1 MRRPQS
7 LQIFEPNIRRLRLKR
22 RLALG
27 LALALTPA
35 CNGDGDTVKKLL
47 GRDTGPTRW
56 ERDSM
61 LLASEPEVLF
71 RVMPDPGGAYVV
83 PIATVGSEGI
93 RPLKLSARGWRRAD
107 ANYMHAGKT
116 LTLYRMGQSE
126 RAMRMFRGMWQ
137 PGAGALDSLNCP
149 VVIPM
154 ARAIVPSETGRL
166 APPFATSGARPPLPA
181 RARLDAAEIN
191 RALANVGTLV
201 APTSGI
207 APVSLP
213 RYTRQIHQI
222 PTGINGSSTILIE
235 YNDRAPLPDSLKA
248 YGERPRQLIVMMDKG
263 TYGYRPSLQLAT
275 VGSRGTPPKLEFLDY
290 LDIDNDGIPELFFG
304 LQERELAP
312 LFTVVY
318 RYENESWREVF
329 RFTGN
334 RCDF

>member
-1 MRRPQS
+1 M
-7 LQIFEPNIRRLRLKR
+7 
-22 RLALG
+22 
-27 LALALTPA
+27 ALTSA

-61 LLASEPEVLF
+61 LLASEPELLF
-71 RVMPDPGGAYVV
+71 RVMADPGGAYVV
-83 PIATVGSEGI
+83 PIATVGTEGI
-93 RPLKLSARGWRRAD
+93 QPLRLSARGWRRVD
-107 ANYMHAGKT
+107 AEYMHAGNT
-116 LTLYRMGQSE
+116 LTLYRVGQTE

-137 PGAGALDSLNCP
+137 PGAGPLDSLNCP

-154 ARAIVPSETGRL
+154 ARAIVPSGDGRL
-166 APPFATSGARPPLPA
+166 APPLATSGARPPLPT
-181 RARLDAAEIN
+181 RPRLDAAEIN

-207 APVSLP
+207 APADLP
-213 RYTRQIHQI
+213 RYTRDIHQI

-235 YNDRAPLPDSLKA
+235 YNDRSPLPDSLKA

-263 TYGYRPSLQLAT
+263 TYGYRPTLQLAT
-275 VGSRGTPPKLEFLDY
+275 VGNRGAPPKLEYLDY
-290 LDIDNDGIPELFFG
+290 LDVDNDGVPELFFG
-304 LQERELAP
+304 LQQRELAP
-312 LFTVVY
+312 LFTIVY
-318 RYENESWREVF
+318 RYENDAWREVF

>member
-1 MRRPQS
+1 MRRPPFLNLPAS
-7 LQIFEPNIRRLRLKR
+7 SVRPTHFKRL
-22 RLALG
+22 LALVV
-27 LALALTPA
+27 AVVFSAA
-35 CNGDGDTVKKLL
+35 CNGNSDTVKKLL
-47 GRDTGPTRW
+47 GRDTGPSRW

-71 RVMPDPGGAYVV
+71 RVTADPGGAYVV
-83 PIATVGSEGI
+83 PIATIGSEGI
-93 RPLKLSARGWRRAD
+93 QPLRLSARGWRRVDAD
-107 ANYMHAGKT
+107 YMHAGNT
-116 LTLYRMGQSE
+116 LTLYRVGQTE

-137 PGAGALDSLNCP
+137 PGAGPLDSLNCP

-154 ARAIVPSETGRL
+154 ARAIVPSGDGRL
-166 APPFATSGARPPLPA
+166 APPLATNGVRPTLPA
-181 RARLDAAEIN
+181 RTSLGQAEID

-207 APVSLP
+207 APNQLP
-213 RYTRQIHQI
+213 KYERRVHQI
-222 PTGINGSSTILIE
+222 PTGINGSSTILIA

-248 YGERPRQLIVMMDKG
+248 FGERPRQLIVMMDKG
-263 TYGYRPSLQLAT
+263 TYGYRPSLQMAT
-275 VGSRGTPPKLEFLDY
+275 VGNRGTPPKLEFLDY
-290 LDIDNDGIPELFFG
+290 LDVDNDGVPELFFG
-304 LQERELAP
+304 LLDRDLEP